1 MMTLMKQFTGAEW
14 LAAVCL
20 MALATFSHAA
30 EWREEKREQGISVFT
45 REVENSAF
53 REFRGEA
60 KVDAEI
66 NQIMA
71 VLDDTEAFTKWMYNC
86 RQAVLLHKS
95 SLLDRYQYLLNDFPW
110 PAADREMLIRNQ
122 ISQDPA
128 TRVTRISLESVA
140 EDELPASSRDAVPKA
155 KGVKRVTALRGYFE
169 LTPQE
174 DGTTNV
180 VFQLHLDPAGG
191 LPSGLVNSLIV
202 DNPFETLKQL
212 RVVVQQSQ
220 YQNFNPF

>member
-1 MMTLMKQFTGAEW
+1 
-14 LAAVCL
+14 
-20 MALATFSHAA
+20 
-30 EWREEKREQGISVFT
+30 
-45 REVENSAF
+45 
-53 REFRGEA
+53 
-60 KVDAEI
+60 
-66 NQIMA
+66 
-71 VLDDTEAFTKWMYNC
+71 
-86 RQAVLLHKS
+86 
-95 SLLDRYQYLLNDFPW
+95 
-110 PAADREMLIRNQ
+110 
-122 ISQDPA
+122 A

-140 EDELPASSRDAVPKA
+140 EDELPVSSRGSVPKA

-212 RVVVQQSQ
+212 RVVVQQAQ